1 MSQTLFTLALTL
13 GVGGVI
19 LSQRGKV
26 TNEASVKAA
35 RAAGDKGVVRD
46 KKKADEPVYVKEE
59 GASKSKRRDV
69 HR

>member
-1 MSQTLFTLALTL
+1 
-13 GVGGVI
+13 
-19 LSQRGKV
+19 V